1 MQAVSIIC
9 ASPPLLKPTP
19 IRPVCRR
26 AIEAQAEKIEF
37 TPLQPR
43 RNGPT
48 ERRPSM
54 LRATTL
60 DGRSLEEVIQA
71 AHRASRY
78 DQVTVKA
85 APIPQYQASSY
96 NTHHQ
101 PRPHLRT
108 DRRESWHSNSTDQSC
123 NLNPHQRSRPSSMD
137 DVQGYDYPYPCQY
150 PTRHDYSFNTYPY

>member
-1 MQAVSIIC
+1 MAVSIIC

-26 AIEAQAEKIEF
+26 AIEAQAEKIEV

-43 RNGPT
+43 RAGPT

-78 DQVTVKA
+78 DQVTVKT
-85 APIPQYQASSY
+85 PSTPQYQSTSY
-96 NTHHQ
+96 TYQ
-101 PRPHLRT
+101 SRPHLRT
-108 DRRESWHSNSTDQSC
+108 ERRESWHSNSTDHSYHP
-123 NLNPHQRSRPSSMD
+123 NPHQRSRPSSMD
-137 DVQGYDYPYPCQY
+137 DVQAYDYPYQY
-150 PTRHDYSFNTYPY
+150 PSRHDYSLTSHPY

>member
-1 MQAVSIIC
+1 MAVSIIC

-26 AIEAQAEKIEF
+26 AIEAQAEKIEV

-43 RNGPT
+43 RTGPT
-48 ERRPSM
+48 ERRPSI

-78 DQVTVKA
+78 DQITIKA
-85 APIPQYQASSY
+85 PTTQYSSTTSY
-96 NTHHQ
+96 PYQ

-108 DRRESWHSNSTDQSC
+108 ERRESWHSTSTDQSS
-123 NLNPHQRSRPSSMD
+123 NLNLHQRSQPSSFD
-137 DVQGYDYPYPCQY
+137 DIQEFDYPYRY
-150 PTRHDYSFNTYPY
+150 STRPDHSFGHHPY